1 MCSLYS
7 FYCAKLGIMR
17 LHGYALNRALIS
29 VIWAVTWTFGEPVYN
44 KFEGIFYPVVMLSVA
59 ALLGNVATIIAGKFS
74 HWGIPQWRMG
84 ILACGAMSLTN
95 LSILMY
101 VISSFD
107 VLKNLS
113 GLDTSSILSSDS
125 TIDPIIN
132 MLIWVYMVL
141 DISSYAINV
150 IVYQTYRSKVNNFMS
165 VMYPGKVGDINL
177 SIESLSSSMSMIT
190 LAVSAGVG
198 YLLGLGVMVIF
209 VFVLRAAAI
218 VGELY
223 LLNQFQKEYNNP
235 VYQDKLQELA
245 S

>member
-59 ALLGNVATIIAGKFS
+59 ALLGNVATIIVGKFS

-84 ILACGAMSLTN
+84 ILACGAMALTN
-95 LSILMY
+95 LGILMY

-132 MLIWVYMVL
+132 KLVWVYMVL
-141 DISSYAINV
+141 DISNYALSGILF
-150 IVYQTYRSKVNNFMS
+150 QTYTSKVNNLMS

-177 SIESLSSSMSMIT
+177 SIDSLSSSMSVLA

-198 YLLGLGVMVIF
+198 YLVGLDGLVIF
-209 VFVLRAAAI
+209 LFVLRAVAI
-218 VGELY
+218 VGELH

-235 VYQDKLQELA
+235 VYKDKLQELA
-245 S
+245 

>member
-17 LHGYALNRALIS
+17 LHGYALNRAMIS
-29 VIWAVTWTFGEPVYN
+29 VIWAVALAFGNPVYN

-59 ALLGNVATIIAGKFS
+59 ALLGNVSNIIAGKFS
-74 HWGIPQWRMG
+74 HWGIPQWRMS
-84 ILACGAMSLTN
+84 ILACGAMALTN
-95 LSILMY
+95 LGILMY

-113 GLDTSSILSSDS
+113 GLDTSSLLSSDS

-132 MLIWVYMVL
+132 KLVWVYMVL
-141 DISSYAINV
+141 DISNYALSGILF
-150 IVYQTYRSKVNNFMS
+150 QTYTSKVNNLMS

-177 SIESLSSSMSMIT
+177 SIDSLSSSMSV
-190 LAVSAGVG
+190 LALSVSAGVG
-198 YLLGLGVMVIF
+198 YLVGLDGLVIF
-209 VFVLRAAAI
+209 LFVLRAAAI

-235 VYQDKLQELA
+235 VYKDKLQELD
-245 S
+245 